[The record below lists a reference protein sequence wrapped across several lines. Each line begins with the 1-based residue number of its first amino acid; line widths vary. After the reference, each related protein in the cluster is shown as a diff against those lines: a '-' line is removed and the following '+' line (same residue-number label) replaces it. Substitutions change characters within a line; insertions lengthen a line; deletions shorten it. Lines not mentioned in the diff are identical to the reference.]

1 MSFDLFLR
9 IYKESFSPMDVL
21 FYAIGAFEA
30 YKLPAAGK
38 PA

>member
-1 MSFDLFLR
+1 MR
-9 IYKESFSPMDVL
+9 VYKETLSPIDVL